1 MTYAVLGYI
10 LKNAARS
17 DIKRKAKAVEIMIR
31 QRIYPS
37 AVNIKLLFLHAA
49 AGGMINYAAAYGN
62 GGAAASYY
70 YCSLRPVE

>member
-1 MTYAVLGYI
+1 MTVSASHAAVIPYCGCGG
-10 LKNAARS
+10 
-17 DIKRKAKAVEIMIR
+17 
-31 QRIYPS
+31 IYGL
-37 AVNIKLLFLHAA
+37 IYAA

>member
-1 MTYAVLGYI
+1 MLFSCFILSACVCLAAVIPYCGCGG
-10 LKNAARS
+10 
-17 DIKRKAKAVEIMIR
+17 
-31 QRIYPS
+31 IYGL
-37 AVNIKLLFLHAA
+37 IYAA